1 MDSPVA
7 SSSRVIPQP
16 FPSSSSRKREEDL
29 VYLFEAEEERITN
42 SLSRKLERLKEEKV
56 ELENILEAENESH
69 VNRLS
74 REISSLRAAVAQQQ
88 QGGGAHLNGGANTHS
103 NVNANGSGSG
113 NRNGISFAIPPQ
125 AVMLEAMTRENEAL
139 RNRLADTER
148 SYVELSMLND
158 VYRRELI
165 ELRRRLGLPID
176 NLIGLSASSPVDGH
190 SQPTHLR
197 SSISSVRRASSLER
211 SPNFTTHVLST
222 TSQRPQLGGLPIP
235 ISMTRIPSSQ
245 THRAPK
251 PISSSTTPNT
261 TSPSPTS
268 SLSPALPFSFSPV
281 VPTPSMRINGHVG
294 ATTSSSSSS
303 SYQPNSGG
311 LSLSNPNEHESS
323 SYLTEMTTP
332 PSSTSPILQ
341 LDPSTSTFV
350 AVNQLSYPSVPPPSL
365 SSSLGSPVYSRRN
378 SFGQAHS
385 RRMSGS
391 GVRVAETGSLIRG
404 RRMSSVA
411 GGVLSAETVPE
422 SEPESPELEPLSD
435 PLTASSPSSVVALG
449 DLDLGG

>member
-7 SSSRVIPQP
+7 SSSRTIPQP

-42 SLSRKLERLKEEKV
+42 GLSRKLERLKEEKV
-56 ELENILEAENESH
+56 ELENMLEAENESH

-74 REISSLRAAVAQQQ
+74 REISSLRAVAAQAQQQ
-88 QGGGAHLNGGANTHS
+88 SSLHGDEGYMNGRATVNGNGNGA
-103 NVNANGSGSG
+103 GSSH
-113 NRNGISFAIPPQ
+113 RNGAMSFAIPPQ

-148 SYVELSMLND
+148 NYVELSRLND

-165 ELRRRLGLPID
+165 DLRRRLGLPID
-176 NLIGLSASSPVDGH
+176 NLIGLSASSPTDMY

-197 SSISSVRRASSLER
+197 SSVSSVRRASSLER
-211 SPNFTTHVLST
+211 SPNSSTHNPTS
-222 TSQRPQLGGLPIP
+222 TSQRPQLSGLPIP
-235 ISMTRIPSSQ
+235 IAMSRMASSQ
-245 THRAPK
+245 THRPSK

-261 TSPSPTS
+261 TSSSPSV
-268 SLSPALPFSFSPV
+268 SLAFPFSPV
-281 VPTPSMRINGHVG
+281 MPTSSMRINGRVG

-311 LSLSNPNEHESS
+311 LSLSNTHEHEPS

-332 PSSTSPILQ
+332 PSSTSPVLQ

-378 SFGQAHS
+378 SFGQSHA

-391 GVRVAETGSLIRG
+391 GARVAETGSLIRG
-404 RRMSSVA
+404 RRMSSAA
-411 GGVLSAETVPE
+411 GGALSTETVPE
-422 SEPESPELEPLSD
+422 SEPESPEQEPE
-435 PLTASSPSSVVALG
+435 PHMGSSPSSVVALS
-449 DLDLGG
+449 DLDLGR